1 MRPNHHQF
9 TAFAYVVRES
19 SFSAAAERLGVS
31 QSAVTQQVAKL
42 EREVGAQLLI
52 RGRDGVEVTAT
63 GQELYAL
70 ADRLVAL
77 DSAISEQ
84 LQGFASMKAGRIK
97 VIANAPQPALK
108 IIARFTERFPGIHVD
123 FGLHDWT
130 TATGMIRKRLADV
143 GLITDPPKPEEWVA
157 HRLQSTRYVAYCRHD
172 HRLAGRPRLSLRD
185 LTDETIILPE
195 EGSLTQRVV
204 KATLRSCGLSM
215 PRTVTMTTFPV
226 MCEAV
231 LQGIGIALFL
241 RDSSL
246 ISQGMVQIEVDEL
259 ETHHETWL
267 VATRDRARLRLISEF
282 TATATSIVL

>member
-9 TAFAYVVRES
+9 TAFAYVVREG

-42 EREVGAQLLI
+42 ERNVGAQLLI
-52 RGRDGVEVTAT
+52 RGRDGVQVTPT
-63 GQELYAL
+63 GQDLYTL

-77 DSAISEQ
+77 DSAIAEQ
-84 LQGFASMKAGRIK
+84 LEGFASMKDGRIK
-97 VIANAPQPALK
+97 IIANAPQPTLK

-143 GLITDPPKPEEWVA
+143 GLITDPPRSEDFVH
-157 HRLQSTRYVAYCRHD
+157 HRLQTTRYVAYCRQD
-172 HRLAGRPRLSLRD
+172 HPLAGRSRLRLAD
-185 LTDETIILPE
+185 LQDETIILPE

-204 KATLRSCGLSM
+204 KATLRKRSLPM

-246 ISQGMVQIEVDEL
+246 IDEGMVEIEVEEFDTL
-259 ETHHETWL
+259 HEIWL
-267 VATRDRARLRLISEF
+267 VATKDRARLRLVSEF
-282 TATATSIVL
+282 VATATSTVF

>member
-1 MRPNHHQF
+1 MRPNHTQF
-9 TAFAYVVRES
+9 TAFAYVVREGT
-19 SFSAAAERLGVS
+19 FSAAAERLGVS

-42 EREVGAQLLI
+42 ETAVGAQLLI
-52 RGRDGVEVTAT
+52 RRRDGVQVSPS
-63 GQELYAL
+63 GQKLYAL

-77 DSAISEQ
+77 DTAISEQ
-84 LQGFASMKAGRIK
+84 LEGFSSMKEGRIK

-108 IIARFTERFPGIHVD
+108 IIARFTERFPGIHID

-143 GLITDPPKPEEWVA
+143 GLITDPPKSDEWV
-157 HRLQSTRYVAYCRHD
+157 HHKLQRTHYVAYCRQD
-172 HRLAGRPRLSLRD
+172 HPLADRARISLTE
-185 LTDETIILPE
+185 LEGQTIILPE

-204 KATLRSCGLSM
+204 KSTLRKKGMVM
-215 PRTVTMTTFPV
+215 PRTVTMTTFPL

-246 ISQGMVQIEVDEL
+246 INEGMVEIEVEEL
-259 ETHHETWL
+259 DTRHETWL
-267 VATRDRARLRLISEF
+267 VATKDRARLRLISEF
-282 TATATSIVL
+282 TSTAISTVL